1 MRYKKFGRT
10 GLNVSVL
17 GVGTWA
23 IGGDHWGPINDDESI
38 AAIQAMI
45 DDGVNLIDTAPG
57 YNWGHSEQIVGRA
70 VQGRR
75 DKVFISTKGG
85 IMKPDFAKNS
95 SRAFLLKEVDQSLS
109 NLQTDYIDFYF
120 IHWPDEKTPFEETMA
135 TLEALRQSGKIRFI
149 GVSNFTQKQ
158 IEDAGQYGTIDV
170 LQPPYSMVDRVQEP
184 LLKWSADQG
193 IATMTYA
200 SLGAGILSGAHRT
213 VPDFAADDFRMS
225 FYNVFHEPRFS
236 KIQQLLLDMD
246 EIAAKYHATAGQVA
260 INWSTQKTFV
270 STALIGVRSARHAH
284 ENCGGMNWTL
294 TEAEMTYL
302 DARIDEYLA

>member
-10 GLNVSVL
+10 GLDVSVL

-45 DDGVNLIDTAPG
+45 NDGVNLIDTAPG

-70 VQGRR
+70 VQAFR
-75 DKVFISTKGG
+75 DKVLISTKGG
-85 IMKPDFAKNS
+85 IMKPDFARNS
-95 SRAFLLKEVDQSLS
+95 SRAYLFAEVDRSLA

-120 IHWPDEKTPFEETMA
+120 IHWPDEQTPFEETMTA
-135 TLEALRQSGKIRFI
+135 LEDLRRSGKIRFI
-149 GVSNFTQKQ
+149 GVSNFNQKQ
-158 IEDAGQYGTIDV
+158 IEDASQYGTVDV
-170 LQPPYSMVDRVQEP
+170 LQPPYSMVDRIQEP

-213 VPDFAADDFRMS
+213 IPDFAADDFRMS
-225 FYNVFHEPRFS
+225 FYDVFREPRFS

-246 EIAAKYHATAGQVA
+246 EIAAKYRATVGQVA
-260 INWSTQKTFV
+260 INWSTQKPFV

-284 ENCGGMNWTL
+284 ENCGGMNWML
-294 TEAEMTYL
+294 TDDEMAYL
-302 DARIDEYLA
+302 DAKIDEYLT

>member
-10 GLNVSVL
+10 GLDVSVL

-23 IGGDHWGPINDDESI
+23 IGGDHWGPIDDDESVS
-38 AAIQAMI
+38 AIQAML

-95 SRAFLLKEVDQSLS
+95 SRAFLMDEVDRSLGH
-109 NLQTDYIDFYF
+109 LQTDYIDFYF
-120 IHWPDEKTPFEETMA
+120 IHWPDEKTPFEESMTA
-135 TLEALRQSGKIRFI
+135 LEDLRRAGKIRFI
-149 GVSNFTQKQ
+149 GVSNFTQQ
-158 IEDAGQYGTIDV
+158 QMEAAGQFGTIDV
-170 LQPPYSMVDRVQEP
+170 LQPPYSMVDRSQEA
-184 LLKWSADQG
+184 LLQWSASQG

-213 VPDFAADDFRMS
+213 IPNFAADDFRMS
-225 FYNVFHEPRFS
+225 FYDVFHEPRFS
-236 KIQQLLLDMD
+236 KIQQLLRDMD
-246 EIAAKYHATAGQVA
+246 TIAAKYHATAGQVA
-260 INWSTQKTFV
+260 INWSTQKEFV

-284 ENCGGMNWTL
+284 ENCGGMSWML
-294 TEAEMTYL
+294 SDDEMRFL